1 MYDLTMTFCRAQ
13 EFYESPYKQFR
24 NKKFKL
30 LDYMKAYSKRNGR
43 FTYPL
48 DWGGFNIPGKV
59 INNLF
64 TLGIDDYNEYDQVIE
79 SIHNHINSRIKKENH
94 YYLIAS
100 DNNVETIDHE
110 VCHAL
115 FYLDKEYKKKT
126 KTILKLL
133 KKNVRK
139 KAEKALKNLGYC
151 QFVMNDEL
159 QAYLSTEFYS
169 LKARAKFNKRELINL
184 KNVTSEFKDHFKPY
198 KEKLKI

>member
-1 MYDLTMTFCRAQ
+1 MTFCRAQ
-13 EFYESPYKQFR
+13 EFYESPYNQFR

-30 LDYMKAYSKRNGR
+30 LDYMKEYSKRNGS

-48 DWGGFNIPGKV
+48 DWGGFNIPGKI

-64 TLGIDDYNEYDQVIE
+64 TLGIDDYNEYDRVIE
-79 SIHNHINSRIKKENH
+79 DIHNHINSKIKKENH

-100 DNNVETIDHE
+100 DNNIETIDHE

-151 QFVMNDEL
+151 QFVMDDEL
-159 QAYLSTEFYS
+159 QAYLSVDYTTIREVADFTTKEELNFNNTS
-169 LKARAKFNKRELINL
+169 KAMKLN
-184 KNVTSEFKDHFKPY
+184 FKEYKKP
-198 KEKLKI
+198 LR